1 MKISPS
7 TTFALLLA
15 TTLAR
20 VHAFAPQP
28 MRSKA
33 SSSAL
38 SMNKTQLVAHIA
50 DNANLSKDEASAA
63 LDAALDGISNALK
76 DGDQVP
82 LIGFGTFKVS
92 HRAART
98 GRNPQTGQKM
108 QIEAVNVPAFSAGK
122 TLKEIVN

>member
-38 SMNKTQLVAHIA
+38 SMNRTQLAEHIA
-50 DNANLSKDEASAA
+50 DNANLPEDAAKKA
-63 LDAALDGISNALK
+63 LDAALDGIIQAMK
-76 DGDQVP
+76 DGDTVQLV
-82 LIGFGTFKVS
+82 GFGTFRVS
-92 HRAART
+92 ERSART
-98 GRNPQTGQKM
+98 GRNPKTGEPMNIPASK
-108 QIEAVNVPAFSAGK
+108 VPKFVAGK

>member
-38 SMNKTQLVAHIA
+38 SMNKTQLVEHIA
-50 DNANLSKDEASAA
+50 DNANLSKDEAMKA
-63 LDAALDGISNALK
+63 LDAALDGISQAMQ
-76 DGDQVP
+76 DGDTIQLV
-82 LIGFGTFKVS
+82 GFGTFKVS
-92 HRAART
+92 ERAARI
-98 GRNPQTGQKM
+98 GRNPKTGQEIRM
-108 QIEAVNVPAFSAGK
+108 PAVKVPGFKAGK
-122 TLKEIVN
+122 TLKEFVN

>member
-63 LDAALDGISNALK
+63 LDAALDGISN
-76 DGDQVP
+76 
-82 LIGFGTFKVS
+82 VS
-92 HRAART
+92 LL
-98 GRNPQTGQKM
+98 GMN
-108 QIEAVNVPAFSAGK
+108 EY
-122 TLKEIVN
+122 LL